1 VGMDRWICIH
11 GHFYQPPRE
20 NPWLESVELQDSAYP
35 YHDWNERVTAECYA
49 PNTASRIL
57 NGDGRIERIVN
68 NYKRISF
75 NFGPTLLSW
84 LEDRE
89 PDVYEAILA
98 ADRES
103 RKTFSGHGSALAQ
116 AYNHVILPLANR
128 RDKHTQILWGIRD
141 FERRFGRKPEGMWL
155 PETAVDLESLEIM
168 NKLGIR
174 FTILAPHQAAR
185 VRRKGSRD
193 WQDASGGRIDPGMPY
208 ELRLPSGRK
217 LCLFFYDGPISR
229 AVAFED
235 LLGSGEQLAGRLLG
249 GIPEGSAASP
259 RLVHIATDGETFG
272 HHRAYGDMALAYALH
287 HIESN
292 RLARITTYGEYLE
305 LHPPS
310 HEAEIIENTSWSC
323 VHGIERWRANCG
335 CNSGGH
341 PGWSQEWRAPLREAL
356 DRLRDDLSARF
367 EETGRGLLKNPW
379 AARDDYIGV
388 ILDRS
393 PDSVAAFLGKHAR
406 RTLSEKQ
413 ETAALKAL
421 EIQRHAQLMYTSC
434 GWFFDELSGLE
445 TVQVLQ
451 YAGRALQLAGELGG
465 DGLESGFLERL
476 ERAGSNLPEHRDG
489 RCIYEKFVRP
499 AMLDLAKVGA
509 HYAVSSVFEKY
520 EDRARLFA
528 YEVKRDDFHSLR
540 SGDARLAVGRATV
553 ASVVTRESRAFTFGV
568 LHLGDHNVSGG
579 IREFQG
585 EEPYRAVVGEITGV
599 FQGGNLP
606 ETLRAVDRA
615 FGGNAYSLKFLFR
628 DHQRKVLRMLLERS
642 EDEALSAYRRIYEQN
657 APLMR
662 FLSDVGYPI
671 PRSFFL
677 AAELAIGSDL
687 RRAFEAEEPDL
698 ERIRRLLEEAAFSRI
713 PLEEKGLAY
722 ALAKTAEGMAHRL
735 RVIPSDLSRLR
746 HLDAVVGMGRELP
759 FPVTF
764 WKTQNLFYEMLQTE
778 YPKFLQWAADGDG
791 SAAAWVKQFEGLGE
805 KLSIRV
811 ARE

>member
-1 VGMDRWICIH
+1 MDRCICIH

-84 LEDRE
+84 LEERE
-89 PDVYEAILA
+89 PDVYQAILA
-98 ADRES
+98 ADHES
-103 RKTFSGHGSALAQ
+103 RKTFSGHGSAIAQ

-155 PETAVDLESLEIM
+155 PETAVDLESLEIL

-174 FTILAPHQAAR
+174 YTILAPHQAGR
-185 VRRKGSRD
+185 VRRKGSRE
-193 WQDASGGRIDPGMPY
+193 WQDASGGRSDPAMPY

-217 LCLFFYDGPISR
+217 LFLFFYDGPISR

-235 LLGSGEQLAGRLLG
+235 LLESGEKLAGRLLG
-249 GIPEGSAASP
+249 GFPEDASSP
-259 RLVHIATDGETFG
+259 RLVHIATDGETYG
-272 HHRAYGDMALAYALH
+272 HHRAWGDMALSYALH
-287 HIESN
+287 RIDSE
-292 RLARITTYGEYLE
+292 RLARITIYGEYLE
-305 LHPPS
+305 LHPPT
-310 HEAEIIENTSWSC
+310 HEVEILENTSWSC
-323 VHGIERWRANCG
+323 VHGIERWRGNCG

-341 PGWSQEWRAPLREAL
+341 PGWNQEWRSPLREAL
-356 DRLRDDLSARF
+356 DALRDDLSARF
-367 EETGRGLLKNPW
+367 EETGGRFLKNPW

-406 RTLSEKQ
+406 RKLTEKQ
-413 ETAALKAL
+413 ETLVLKLL
-421 EIQRHAQLMYTSC
+421 EIQRHAQLMHTSC

-451 YAGRALQLAGELGG
+451 YAGRSLQLAGELGG
-465 DGLESGFLERL
+465 DSLEPGFLERL
-476 ERAGSNLPEHRDG
+476 ERAASNLPEHRDG
-489 RCIYEKFVRP
+489 RDIYEKFVRP
-499 AMLDLAKVGA
+499 AMLDLQKVGA
-509 HYAVSSVFEKY
+509 HYAVSSLFEKY
-520 EDRARLFA
+520 EDRTELFA
-528 YEVKRDDFHSLR
+528 YEVRRDDFRLLHSGE
-540 SGDARLAVGRATV
+540 SRLAVGRATI
-553 ASVVTRESRAFTFGV
+553 ASLVTRESEAVTFGV

-579 IREFQG
+579 IRGFRG
-585 EEPYRAVVGEITGV
+585 EEAYHAAVGEIAGV

-606 ETLRAVDRA
+606 ESLRAVDRI

-628 DHQRKVLRMLLERS
+628 DHLRKVLRMLLETS
-642 EDEALSAYRRIYEQN
+642 EGEALSAYRRIYELN

-677 AAELAIGSDL
+677 AAELAIGAGL

-698 ERIRRLLEEAAFSRI
+698 ERIRRLLEEAAFSGI
-713 PLEEKGLAY
+713 PLDEKGLAY
-722 ALAKTAEGMAHRL
+722 ALAKTVEGMAQRL

-746 HLDAVVGMGRELP
+746 HLDAVVEMGRALP

-764 WKTQNLFYEMLQTE
+764 WKTQNLFYGMLQSD
-778 YPKFLQWAADGDG
+778 YPKFLQWAADGDA
-791 SAAAWVKQFEGLGE
+791 SAAAWVRQFTSLGE

-811 ARE
+811 AQE